1 MSKSRLL
8 RLKFK
13 MKQKRPKF
21 RRQEWHRHKR
31 LGTSWRRPK
40 GLQSSMRKQLKGRP
54 AIVKIGYRSPA
65 AVRGLHPSGLEDVL
79 VHNVKELEKLD
90 PQTQGARIA
99 STVSRRKRI
108 EIVKRAQELGI
119 RILNISEEKIAE
131 LLNYNKE
138 SKNEDDESK
147 K

>member
-1 MSKSRLL
+1 MSKRRLL
-8 RLKFK
+8 RLRFK
-13 MKQKRPKF
+13 MKMKRPEF
-21 RRQEWHRHKR
+21 RRQEWHRYKR
-31 LGTSWRRPK
+31 LGTSWRRPR
-40 GLQSSMRKQLKGRP
+40 GLHSSMRKQLKGRP

-90 PQTQGARIA
+90 PKTQGARIA
-99 STVSRRKRI
+99 STVGKRKRI

-119 RILNISEEKIAE
+119 RILNLSEEKIRE

-138 SKNEDDESK
+138 DKDEGESK
-147 K
+147 E